1 MSMSSYPFGNDPAKV
16 EGYKAFWNRDPV
28 SRPLVGF
35 SIKSWFP
42 LEEFAASRVWQSH
55 DILTP
60 EMIDPEAFMD
70 DQERLLQEGEAMQ
83 DDILRGASPSQAVPW
98 IDAML
103 GSTLRILPGSVLG
116 QEQTLSWEEL
126 AQIRLDQTN
135 PWFGKYMEFGEV
147 LVKRS
152 HGRFPVSH
160 GTLIGPTDLFAG
172 FRGHTRSLMDLLEE
186 PERSQDALW
195 RFAYI
200 FQEITEEFWKRV
212 PLFHGGYF
220 DAQYQLWTQGPIIR
234 MQEDAI
240 AVYSPKLY
248 RDLVQPIDR
257 YLARQF
263 AGSFMHLHS
272 TSMFLLDLIL
282 EIEEL
287 HCLQVNYEV
296 GSGGPDIHGMIPYFR
311 KIQAANR
318 PLVIRGSFTPDELRA
333 LVDGLDP
340 RGLYL
345 YIMVADMQEA
355 ETLRPIGGM

>member
-1 MSMSSYPFGNDPAKV
+1 MVSYPFGNDPAKV
-16 EGYKAFWNRDPV
+16 ERYKGLWRRDPAT
-28 SRPLVGF
+28 RPLVGF

-42 LEEFAASRVWQSH
+42 LEEFAASRTWQSH
-55 DILTP
+55 DVLTP
-60 EMIDPEAFMD
+60 EMVDPEAFME
-70 DQERLLQEGEAMQ
+70 DQERLLQEGEVMD

-98 IDAML
+98 LDGML
-103 GSTLRILPGSVLG
+103 GSTLRILPGSILG
-116 QEQTLSWEEL
+116 QEQMLSWEEL
-126 AQIRLDQTN
+126 AQIRLDPAN
-135 PWFGKYMEFGEV
+135 SWYVKYMEFGET

-152 HGRFPVSH
+152 NGRFPASH

-172 FRGHTRSLMDLLEE
+172 FRGHTQSLIDLLEE
-186 PERSQDALW
+186 PEKSQDLLW

-212 PLFHGGYF
+212 PLCCGGYF

-240 AVYSPKLY
+240 AVYSPRLY
-248 RDLVQPIDR
+248 RRYVQPIDR
-257 YLARQF
+257 YLAQQF
-263 AGSFMHLHS
+263 AGGFMHLHS
-272 TSMFLLDLIL
+272 TSMFLLDLFL

-296 GSGGPDIHGMIPYFR
+296 NSGGPDIHGMIPYFK

-318 PLVIRGSFTPDELRA
+318 ALIVRGSFTPDELRA
-333 LVDGLDP
+333 LLGALDP

-345 YIMVADMQEA
+345 YIMVSDMREV
-355 ETLRPIGGM
+355 ETLRPIVGMQ